1 MDNTP
6 DNQCLLVARQPIFDQ
21 HQKVVAYELLYRP
34 DDQGAGAARLEGAD
48 DNGEIILNVYTSISD
63 AGSVRRV
70 PAFVPV
76 SRELLLSGYFPDLP
90 SKQVVI
96 ELTPGTEPDPAYEQA
111 ALKLVKDGY
120 RLALCNFR
128 YHSSQDTLLR
138 AAQIVKLD
146 VRQFSQSE
154 LDQQLH
160 LMQPFKVAFLSEGI
174 DNFTQLERCIDMGF
188 KLYQGSFLS
197 KPKLVKERRVS
208 AKQFTL
214 LQLIQELQKPATTP
228 DKLEALII
236 RDPVLTFKLLRIVNS
251 AAYALVRKVES
262 IAQAVVLLGLE
273 QVKKW
278 ATLISM
284 SANKDKPEELSRVL
298 LIRGRMCELVAV
310 TQRLP
315 GSSSSY
321 FMAGMMSGL
330 HAMLDIERDAM
341 LNQVP
346 LGDDVKAAIRNGE
359 GPMGEVLTHVI
370 NYESGD
376 WDRLP
381 ADFDGA
387 LYDWAYRASLQW
399 TQESMQAMYDD

>member
-1 MDNTP
+1 
-6 DNQCLLVARQPIFDQ
+6 
-21 HQKVVAYELLYRP
+21 
-34 DDQGAGAARLEGAD
+34 
-48 DNGEIILNVYTSISD
+48 
-63 AGSVRRV
+63 
-70 PAFVPV
+70 
-76 SRELLLSGYFPDLP
+76 
-90 SKQVVI
+90 
-96 ELTPGTEPDPAYEQA
+96 
-111 ALKLVKDGY
+111 
-120 RLALCNFR
+120 
-128 YHSSQDTLLR
+128 
-138 AAQIVKLD
+138 
-146 VRQFSQSE
+146 
-154 LDQQLH
+154 
-160 LMQPFKVAFLSEGI
+160 
-174 DNFTQLERCIDMGF
+174 
-188 KLYQGSFLS
+188 
-197 KPKLVKERRVS
+197 
-208 AKQFTL
+208 
-214 LQLIQELQKPATTP
+214 
-228 DKLEALII
+228 
-236 RDPVLTFKLLRIVNS
+236 
-251 AAYALVRKVES
+251 
-262 IAQAVVLLGLE
+262 
-273 QVKKW
+273 VKKW

>member
-1 MDNTP
+1 MGNNP
-6 DNQCLLVARQPIFDQ
+6 DDQCLLVARQPIFDQ
-21 HQKVVAYELLYRP
+21 HQKVVAYELLYRT
-34 DDQGAGAARLEGAD
+34 DNEGAGATRLEGSAP
-48 DNGEIILNVYTSISD
+48 NGDIILNIYTSISD
-63 AGSVRRV
+63 AGAVRRV

-76 SRELLLSGYFPDLP
+76 SRALLLSGYFPDLP

-96 ELTPGTEPDPAYEQA
+96 ELEPGTDPDPDYERA

-120 RLALCNFR
+120 RLALCNFS
-128 YHSSQDTLLR
+128 YGPQHDNLLR

-146 VRQFSQSE
+146 VRKFDEAQ
-154 LDQQLH
+154 LDQQMR
-160 LMQPFKVAFLSEGI
+160 LMTPFKLAFLAEGI
-174 DNFTQLERCIDMGF
+174 DSFDQLERCIDMGF

-197 KPKLVKERRVS
+197 KPKLLQERRVS

-214 LQLIQELQKPATTP
+214 LQLIQELQKPSTTP
-228 DKLEALII
+228 EKLEALII

-273 QVKKW
+273 QVRKW
-278 ATLISM
+278 ATLIAM

-310 TQRLP
+310 TQRRP
-315 GSSSSY
+315 APNSY

-330 HAMLDIERDAM
+330 HAMLDIQQESM
-341 LNQVP
+341 LAQVP
-346 LGDDVKAAIRNGE
+346 LGDDVKAAIRSGE
-359 GPMGEVLTHVI
+359 GPIGEVLNNVI
-370 NYESGD
+370 NYENGD

-381 ADFDGA
+381 VDFNSA
-387 LYDWAYRASLQW
+387 VYDWAYRASLQW
-399 TQESMQAMYDD
+399 TQESMQAIHED